1 MGLDIAGFSSGLGAV
16 LVAFLAGW
24 GLSFVLTMF
33 NQANHE

>member
-1 MGLDIAGFSSGLGAV
+1 MGFEIAGFSSGLGSI

-24 GLSFVLTMF
+24 GVSFVLSMF